1 MKMSGE
7 ARPFNKGVLN
17 NIGYGVIKIKYFIM
31 IVIALLLEII
41 TLTVYLLNNEKIIEF
56 DLFNAGILY
65 GGTSIVIVVLAI
77 GSLVIMKLDK
87 SRDKKKIYYLLGF
100 KRNYQKLVNKYSK
113 EIDGFVKGFD
123 SERNDIDLKINYA
136 IALEEVYDSFSK
148 EFSKIKISNFLN
160 SAHKY
165 ESDHIAKEKLF
176 YCKFSSF
183 SRPDELKKISSES
196 SLAHKNF
203 EMEIDWLEKS
213 LKLMI

>member
-1 MKMSGE
+1 MSGE

-77 GSLVIMKLDK
+77 GSLVIMKTDK

-113 EIDGFVKGFD
+113 EIDGFVTGFD

-148 EFSKIKISNFLN
+148 EFSKIKISKFLN

-165 ESDHIAKEKLF
+165 ESDHIAK
-176 YCKFSSF
+176 
-183 SRPDELKKISSES
+183 
-196 SLAHKNF
+196 
-203 EMEIDWLEKS
+203 
-213 LKLMI
+213 